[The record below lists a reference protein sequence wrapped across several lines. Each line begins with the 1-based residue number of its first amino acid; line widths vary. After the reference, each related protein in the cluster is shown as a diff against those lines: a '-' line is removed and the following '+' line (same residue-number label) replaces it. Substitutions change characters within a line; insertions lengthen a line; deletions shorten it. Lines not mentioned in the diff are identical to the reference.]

1 MTTASRER
9 DLALALCGGL
19 GGAKRVS
26 GLSKV
31 VPPDRHIV
39 VANAGDDFE
48 HRVCT
53 LIVLNRRD
61 RRAD

>member
-9 DLALALCGGL
+9 DLALALCGGV

-31 VPPDRHIV
+31 VPQTATSWSPTPVTTSNIW
-39 VANAGDDFE
+39 
-48 HRVCT
+48 VCT
-53 LIVLNRRD
+53 RLVLNRRD